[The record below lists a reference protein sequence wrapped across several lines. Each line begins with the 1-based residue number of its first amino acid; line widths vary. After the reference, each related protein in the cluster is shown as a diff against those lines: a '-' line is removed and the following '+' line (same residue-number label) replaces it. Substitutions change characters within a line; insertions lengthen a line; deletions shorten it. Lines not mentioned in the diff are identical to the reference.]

1 MIIKHMRPLHA
12 IPYLA
17 LAITML
23 LSLSS
28 ILDHRATATVFKR
41 QAQSPA
47 QSLAVPV
54 AFKIQDVK
62 WGGVMGKIN
71 YQQLKGR

>member
-1 MIIKHMRPLHA
+1 MKT

-23 LSLSS
+23 LTLGN
-28 ILDHRATATVFKR
+28 ILDHRATATMFKR

-47 QSLAVPV
+47 QALAVPV

-62 WGGVMGKIN
+62 WGGVMRKIN
-71 YQQLKGR
+71 YNQLKGK